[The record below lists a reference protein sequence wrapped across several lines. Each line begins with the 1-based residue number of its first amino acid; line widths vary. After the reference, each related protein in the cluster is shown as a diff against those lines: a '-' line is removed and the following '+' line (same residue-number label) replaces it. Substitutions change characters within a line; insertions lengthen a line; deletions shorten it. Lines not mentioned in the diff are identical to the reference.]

1 MVRGEVY
8 AALILLPIVLIGV
21 LPAWLQI
28 VIAVLAPSGV
38 VVTLIERTRRENN
51 RDHNRNSQLL
61 QRIDGKVDKIDS
73 RLDNHIDWH
82 AHKEND

>member
-1 MVRGEVY
+1 M
-8 AALILLPIVLIGV
+8 
-21 LPAWLQI
+21 PAWLQV